1 MNCLSRIRIEAAKEV
16 MAFVNKV
23 YLSNK
28 DWLVFKKITW
38 L

>member
-16 MAFVNKV
+16 RAFVNKV